1 MFTRWTRL
9 LAEVKKAR
17 AKPGNKEPEKDKDS
31 KHEFSNRTGQAQ
43 KH

>member
-1 MFTRWTRL
+1 MFTRWLAL
-9 LAEVKKAR
+9 LDSVKKAR

-31 KHEFSNRTGQAQ
+31 KHELFNRTGQAQ